1 MPDTAVSPRRLELEA
16 LIRVLVEEHTRMKE
30 GLGQVRASVAR
41 RDFAS
46 ASLALKGLESVFRQ
60 HIADEEAQVLRL
72 LIDRMGV
79 KGASEEIKV
88 FQQHRPIYQLMQK
101 VKELSALSAPEL
113 EANQTRL
120 AALFDDHTL
129 AEEQR
134 VFPKAIRKS

>member
-1 MPDTAVSPRRLELEA
+1 MSGASISPRRIELEA
-16 LIRVLVEEHTRMKE
+16 LITVLVEEHAKMKE
-30 GLGQVRASVAR
+30 RLGRIRETTAR

-46 ASLALKGLESVFRQ
+46 ASLALKELESVFRQ
-60 HIADEEAQVLRL
+60 HITDEEATVLRL

-88 FQQHRPIYQLMQK
+88 FQQHRPIYQLIQK

>member
-113 EANQTRL
+113 EANQARL